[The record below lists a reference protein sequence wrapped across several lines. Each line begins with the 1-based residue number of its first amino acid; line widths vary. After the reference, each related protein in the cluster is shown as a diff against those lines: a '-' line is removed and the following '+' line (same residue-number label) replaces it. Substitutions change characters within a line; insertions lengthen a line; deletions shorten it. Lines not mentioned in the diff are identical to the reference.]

1 MLPVWA
7 LLAAALYALRYRP
20 TQKRLAARL
29 DALCGMDRVATAM
42 EFSGDSGVLCR
53 LQREDTA
60 DRLEKTDVRA
70 LPMRWPKKALA
81 ACCVLVI
88 GLASRLPLLGAK
100 TGNTAP
106 ETASMMLDSTTSTT
120 EAKSEAPQ
128 MTEETAAEEAPA
140 EAEEAPAEE
149 PAAENWES
157 GAAGSDA
164 AGNSEAANVDR
175 ALQQSLLETQLGP
188 VTLGMPSEDV
198 LSLLGEPLE
207 RTDEFYVC
215 TDKGDYRYVYW
226 NYNLTHDADYLC
238 DVSLQMADLGDGLV
252 LNEIMTFGTSDWA
265 LPDGVKNGSTAE
277 EAIAAYPDAQLQ
289 YNGVD
294 GSLSAIVL
302 EAGHVHLHIL
312 IENDVVTN
320 ITLGTY
326 YEDPGWVDETSYEEP
341 VYSFASS
348 DIVVYQKAS
357 DGWISYHMKDKAA
370 KKLEVVLGIEDLVPI
385 GQAPE
390 PRYYLDF
397 QNGTIVMLGEDR
409 LSGAVY
415 TCGDLAGL
423 RAAMDEGA
431 DPTPYLTLVQMC
443 GFPAGT
449 DEVVLEMSV
458 ACGGLIE

>member
-1 MLPVWA
+1 MKDMSIVLNKKIVNKETNEVRLVVKIDEENRKIFSVPA
-7 LLAAALYALRYRP
+7 SEPTAEPTGMAAASYDRRW
-20 TQKRLAARL
+20 RL
-29 DALCGMDRVATAM
+29 C
-42 EFSGDSGVLCR
+42 
-53 LQREDTA
+53 
-60 DRLEKTDVRA
+60 
-70 LPMRWPKKALA
+70 
-81 ACCVLVI
+81 
-88 GLASRLPLLGAK
+88 
-100 TGNTAP
+100 
-106 ETASMMLDSTTSTT
+106 
-120 EAKSEAPQ
+120 
-128 MTEETAAEEAPA
+128 
-140 EAEEAPAEE
+140 EE
-149 PAAENWES
+149 PAAENRES
-157 GAAGSDA
+157 GAAGTDA

-188 VTLGMPSEDV
+188 VTLGMPASDV

-207 RTDEFYVC
+207 KSDGYYVC
-215 TDKGDYRYVYW
+215 TDKGEYFYAAWRY
-226 NYNLTHDADYLC
+226 NFTNDP
-238 DVSLQMADLGDGLV
+238 DVLDVILQMADVGNGLV

-326 YEDPGWVDETSYEEP
+326 YEDPGWSDETSYEEP

-370 KKLEVVLGIEDLVPI
+370 KELEVVLGIQAFTPI
-385 GQAPE
+385 DTAPE

-397 QNGTIVMLGEDR
+397 QNGTVVMLGEDR

-415 TCGDLAGL
+415 TCEDLSSF
-423 RAAMDEGA
+423 RAAMEKGE
-431 DPTPYLTLVQMC
+431 DPAPYLTCLTVC
-443 GFPAGT
+443 TFPAGT
-449 DEVVLEMSV
+449 DEAVQELTLES
-458 ACGGLIE
+458 AAGE

>member
-1 MLPVWA
+1 MTNREQQEKIFRAIGFVGDDLIQRADAPVERQSIHTAWIKWA
-7 LLAAALYALRYRP
+7 
-20 TQKRLAARL
+20 
-29 DALCGMDRVATAM
+29 
-42 EFSGDSGVLCR
+42 
-53 LQREDTA
+53 
-60 DRLEKTDVRA
+60 
-70 LPMRWPKKALA
+70 ALA

-100 TGNTAP
+100 TESSAP

-128 MTEETAAEEAPA
+128 MTEEAAAEEAPA

-188 VTLGMPSEDV
+188 VTLGMPASDV

-207 RTDEFYVC
+207 KSDGYYVC
-215 TDKGDYRYVYW
+215 TDKGEYLYAAWRY
-226 NYNLTHDADYLC
+226 NFTNDP
-238 DVSLQMADLGDGLV
+238 DVLDVILQMADVGNGLV

-265 LPDGVKNGSTAE
+265 LPTGIRNGSSADDVL
-277 EAIAAYPDAQLQ
+277 AAYPDAQVQ
-289 YNGVD
+289 YNGPD
-294 GSLSAIVL
+294 GALSAVVF
-302 EAGHVHLHIL
+302 EAGHVHLHIMV
-312 IENDVVTN
+312 ENGVVTN

-326 YEDPGWVDETSYEEP
+326 YEDPGWVDETSCEEP
-341 VYSFASS
+341 AYSFASS

-397 QNGTIVMLGEDR
+397 QNGTVVMLGEDR

-423 RAAMDEGA
+423 RAAMGKGE
-431 DPTPYLTLVQMC
+431 DPAPYLTCLTVC
-443 GFPAGT
+443 TFPAGT
-449 DEVVLEMSV
+449 DEAVQELTLES
-458 ACGGLIE
+458 AASKD

>member
-1 MLPVWA
+1 MTNREQQEKLFRAIGFVGDDLIQRADVPVERKTVNTTWVNWA
-7 LLAAALYALRYRP
+7 
-20 TQKRLAARL
+20 
-29 DALCGMDRVATAM
+29 
-42 EFSGDSGVLCR
+42 
-53 LQREDTA
+53 
-60 DRLEKTDVRA
+60 
-70 LPMRWPKKALA
+70 ALA
-81 ACCVLVI
+81 ACCVLGI

-106 ETASMMLDSTTSTT
+106 ETASMMLDSTTATT

-128 MTEETAAEEAPA
+128 MTEVAAVEEAPA
-140 EAEEAPAEE
+140 EAEEASAEE

-157 GAAGSDA
+157 GAAGTDA

-188 VTLGMPSEDV
+188 VTLGMPASDV

-207 RTDEFYVC
+207 KSDGDYVC
-215 TDKGDYRYVYW
+215 TDKGEYFYAAWRY
-226 NYNLTHDADYLC
+226 NFTNDP
-238 DVSLQMADLGDGLV
+238 DVLDVILQMADVGNGLV

-326 YEDPGWVDETSYEEP
+326 YEDPGWSDETSYEEP

-385 GQAPE
+385 DQAPE

-397 QNGTIVMLGEDR
+397 QNGTVVMLGEDR

-415 TCGDLAGL
+415 TCEDLSSF
-423 RAAMDEGA
+423 RAAMEKGE
-431 DPTPYLTLVQMC
+431 DPAPYLTCLTVC
-443 GFPAGT
+443 TFPAGT
-449 DEVVLEMSV
+449 DEAVQELTLEYAASKD
-458 ACGGLIE
+458 

>member
-1 MLPVWA
+1 MTNREQQEKLFRAIGFVGDDLIQRADVPVERKTVNTTWVKWA
-7 LLAAALYALRYRP
+7 
-20 TQKRLAARL
+20 
-29 DALCGMDRVATAM
+29 
-42 EFSGDSGVLCR
+42 
-53 LQREDTA
+53 
-60 DRLEKTDVRA
+60 
-70 LPMRWPKKALA
+70 ALA

-128 MTEETAAEEAPA
+128 MTEEAAVEEAPA

-164 AGNSEAANVDR
+164 AGNGEAANVDR

-188 VTLGMPSEDV
+188 VTLGMPASDV

-207 RTDEFYVC
+207 KSDGYYVC
-215 TDKGDYRYVYW
+215 TDKGEYLYAAWRY
-226 NYNLTHDADYLC
+226 NFTNDP
-238 DVSLQMADLGDGLV
+238 DVLDVILQMADVGNGLV

-265 LPDGVKNGSTAE
+265 LPTGIRNGSSADDVL
-277 EAIAAYPDAQLQ
+277 AAYPDAQVQ
-289 YNGVD
+289 YNGPD
-294 GSLSAIVL
+294 GALSAVVF
-302 EAGHVHLHIL
+302 EAGHVHLHIMV
-312 IENDVVTN
+312 ENGVVTN

-341 VYSFASS
+341 AYSFASS
-348 DIVVYQKAS
+348 DIVVYQKAA

-397 QNGTIVMLGEDR
+397 QNGTVVMLGEDR

-415 TCGDLAGL
+415 TCEDLDAF
-423 RAAMDEGA
+423 RAAMEKGE
-431 DPTPYLTLVQMC
+431 DPALYLTCLTVC
-443 GFPAGT
+443 TFPVGT
-449 DEVVLEMSV
+449 DEAVQELTLES
-458 ACGGLIE
+458 AASKD

>member
-1 MLPVWA
+1 MTNREQQEKLFRAIGFVGDDLIQRADAPVERQIVKTAWIKWA
-7 LLAAALYALRYRP
+7 
-20 TQKRLAARL
+20 
-29 DALCGMDRVATAM
+29 
-42 EFSGDSGVLCR
+42 
-53 LQREDTA
+53 
-60 DRLEKTDVRA
+60 
-70 LPMRWPKKALA
+70 ALA

-100 TGNTAP
+100 TESSAP
-106 ETASMMLDSTTSTT
+106 ETASMMLDSTTATT

-149 PAAENWES
+149 PAAENRES

-164 AGNSEAANVDR
+164 VGNSEAANVDR

-188 VTLGMPSEDV
+188 VTLGMPASDV

-207 RTDEFYVC
+207 KSDGYYVC
-215 TDKGDYRYVYW
+215 TDKGEYFYAAWRY
-226 NYNLTHDADYLC
+226 NFTNDP
-238 DVSLQMADLGDGLV
+238 DVLDVILQMADVGNGLV

-326 YEDPGWVDETSYEEP
+326 YEDPSWSDETSYEEP

-348 DIVVYQKAS
+348 DIVVYQKAA
-357 DGWISYHMKDKAA
+357 DGWTSYHMKDKAA
-370 KKLEVVLGIEDLVPI
+370 KKLEVVLGIEELVPLDK
-385 GQAPE
+385 APE

-397 QNGTIVMLGEDR
+397 QNGTVVMLGEDR

-415 TCGDLAGL
+415 TCGDLAGF
-423 RAAMDEGA
+423 RAAMEKGE
-431 DPTPYLTLVQMC
+431 DPAPYLTCITVC
-443 GFPAGT
+443 TFPAGT
-449 DEVVLEMSV
+449 DEVVQELTLES
-458 ACGGLIE
+458 AASKD